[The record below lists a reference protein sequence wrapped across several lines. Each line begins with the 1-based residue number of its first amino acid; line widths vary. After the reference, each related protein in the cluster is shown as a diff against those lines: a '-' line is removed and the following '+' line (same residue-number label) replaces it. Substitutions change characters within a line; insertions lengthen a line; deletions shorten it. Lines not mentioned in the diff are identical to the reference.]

1 MGKPKKKKVV
11 SLFNSDPKQDISASV
26 SKSATIITNNNNNN
40 NDYDDI
46 DTNNNIDNGII
57 SSSISK
63 PSPFGGGNAMVEA
76 VAEATRKKIYKSW
89 IIII

>member
-1 MGKPKKKKVV
+1 MGIPKKKKVV
-11 SLFNSDPKQDISASV
+11 SLSTSDPKQDISTSV
-26 SKSATIITNNNNNN
+26 SKSAPIITNNNNNNNN

-46 DTNNNIDNGII
+46 DTNNNIDNGIA

-76 VAEATRKKIYKSW
+76 VSEATRKKIYKS
-89 IIII
+89 